1 MAGSVAAAA
10 RSLTRASVP
19 RPSRR
24 LTTSSA
30 SAESS
35 SDAGRA
41 FGTTKRQKIALVTG
55 STDGIGLHTA
65 SLLAASGHGVIVH
78 GRSSERVDAACE
90 RVNAVAGDSG
100 GGVVGSYVRDFDSLQ
115 DARDLAAEVLE
126 RHASLDLLDNNAGVF
141 EPKRHVT
148 ADGHERTFQVN
159 VLTPYLLTG
168 LLLPRLVETT
178 AASGA
183 SGGGGGG
190 GAADV
195 RILNVAS
202 ISQTSKIDFDNLEC
216 EKSFSNHASYCHS
229 KTMMK
234 LFSFELYERVAAAAA
249 KGGEPSPLRDVAVL
263 ACDPG
268 TVNTKMLLAGWGP
281 CGIETFEANDQFEL
295 LTRERFGN
303 ASVPESERG
312 GYYVNRTLR
321 ETPGGVELED
331 RKRLWEI
338 LERETGVTYPLL

>member
-1 MAGSVAAAA
+1 
-10 RSLTRASVP
+10 
-19 RPSRR
+19 
-24 LTTSSA
+24 
-30 SAESS
+30 
-35 SDAGRA
+35 
-41 FGTTKRQKIALVTG
+41 
-55 STDGIGLHTA
+55 
-65 SLLAASGHGVIVH
+65 
-78 GRSSERVDAACE
+78 
-90 RVNAVAGDSG
+90 
-100 GGVVGSYVRDFDSLQ
+100 
-115 DARDLAAEVLE
+115 
-126 RHASLDLLDNNAGVF
+126 
-141 EPKRHVT
+141 
-148 ADGHERTFQVN
+148 
-159 VLTPYLLTG
+159 
-168 LLLPRLVETT
+168 LVETA